1 MQHCDFY
8 VDMCFYKAAMHI
20 RRGAVLGQAGTRLL
34 SPQHPHGAVLCTC
47 CWSSTG
53 ITPMLWLLPSSAGT
67 ASTLQ
72 PLSQQAGRGQEDG
85 KGTSPG
91 HWSKLIE
98 WILHIKW
105 CHTQHEELGKG
116 NGHNTYWGPAFQ
128 GVAKHC
134 LLLREAVDFPSLG
147 VSKARRDGTLSKL
160 IWWCLI

>member
-1 MQHCDFY
+1 MLICASIKQRCTYAGVLYWGRQGQACCPHSTHTVLCSALAAGAAL
-8 VDMCFYKAAMHI
+8 VSHPCFDSCQ
-20 RRGAVLGQAGTRLL
+20 AVLAQHQLC
-34 SPQHPHGAVLCTC
+34 SP
-47 CWSSTG
+47 
-53 ITPMLWLLPSSAGT
+53 
-67 ASTLQ
+67 
-72 PLSQQAGRGQEDG
+72 SQQAGRGQEDG
-85 KGTSPG
+85 EGTSPG

-98 WILHIKW
+98 GILHIKW

-134 LLLREAVDFPSLG
+134 LLLREAVDFPSPE